1 MSDAAKSVSVP
12 TFSGR
17 EEDYELF
24 WPRFEAY
31 ADMKGFAEALD
42 WENPDPDL
50 PVKHDELDSDPD
62 VRKLEEAAIKRNK
75 TAIAAFTLAFQTK
88 ASLNMINEAKSV
100 NYPRGL
106 AYLVAKELQQSCNP
120 RDRVAKIEATNAL
133 RAVRMKAGSKPSKF
147 FNKLKA
153 LKVQYEGDITDEM
166 IINEVMVKAPIKYK
180 SIIANQSMMKGKG
193 LKIDDLKTAM
203 NELYR
208 LCHNSYKQGN
218 DSSDEEEG
226 EVIGSAFQG
235 ECFNCGKRGHR
246 AVDCPDK
253 KKDKGTGGGRPYN
266 KTKFN
271 GTCNLC
277 GKRGHM
283 KKDCWELDKNK
294 GKRPQGWKSSKK
306 KTDESANAAVD
317 EELSLL
323 CVECHP
329 EGQEIDL
336 F

>member
-147 FNKLKA
+147 FSPCVCFYLVHKSAKARPLPTHPPPLK
-153 LKVQYEGDITDEM
+153 
-166 IINEVMVKAPIKYK
+166 
-180 SIIANQSMMKGKG
+180 
-193 LKIDDLKTAM
+193 
-203 NELYR
+203 R
-208 LCHNSYKQGN
+208 LCGPKPTITFAG
-218 DSSDEEEG
+218 
-226 EVIGSAFQG
+226 V
-235 ECFNCGKRGHR
+235 
-246 AVDCPDK
+246 
-253 KKDKGTGGGRPYN
+253 
-266 KTKFN
+266 
-271 GTCNLC
+271 
-277 GKRGHM
+277 
-283 KKDCWELDKNK
+283 
-294 GKRPQGWKSSKK
+294 
-306 KTDESANAAVD
+306 
-317 EELSLL
+317 
-323 CVECHP
+323 
-329 EGQEIDL
+329 
-336 F
+336 